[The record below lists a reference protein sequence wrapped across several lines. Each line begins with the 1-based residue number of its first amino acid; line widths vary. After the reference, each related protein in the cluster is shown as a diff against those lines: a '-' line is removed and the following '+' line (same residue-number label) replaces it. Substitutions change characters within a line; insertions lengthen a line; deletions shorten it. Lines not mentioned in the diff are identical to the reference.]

1 MIQLKVN
8 LLGPPRV
15 YIDGREVSFPLRKS
29 AVLFFYLLIH
39 RQIGRD
45 TAAAWLWPD
54 DDETTAKKNLRNTLY
69 TIQKTLGMDL
79 IARGGR
85 SDLSLAE
92 NFCRGQGLD
101 LDLNRLADEESSL
114 AGLYRGEFL
123 QGFTFPGLDELENW
137 LASKR
142 EYYRNLYVERQKA
155 VILQHLDGDQ
165 PEAALSGVE
174 ELLPLDDLNE
184 ELYELAIR
192 ICARLNR
199 RAKCVEIY
207 QKLTAMLKKEYGLTP
222 SREIEELIAGLS
234 RAQAGEFSEAPA
246 AKAIPLFFGRESN
259 LSWLIEAAQKF
270 ADGRDTRSLAV
281 MGEAGIGKT
290 NLVRK
295 FVSTWASAEVE
306 ILASGCHQ
314 AEKNFPLRPWS
325 QIFTDCL
332 DLLEEEKIGLP
343 PRWIDIISQ
352 VFPGFVPEGAGPE
365 PAGSDCIQGLYN
377 QTVEEAMISV
387 LRRIAESKKLLIIL
401 EDVHWSDEASLTLLK
416 KLLLIDRNRSIL
428 AIVTGRQEKTHCS
441 RKYIADLTARDLIEV
456 MELSRL
462 NEQQV
467 GEFTALALPA
477 EVLTPQLSRQIYR
490 ETEGNLFFLVE
501 CLKSLKNKAEKFTP
515 GMRHVLDSR
524 LLNLS
529 RAGRDLLNLLAISF
543 DKVALDDLPPLSGL
557 NDEQIAD
564 LLDEL
569 YDQGLVEERN
579 EADGCR
585 LLFTHQKLQQYV
597 YDQMPFSRKRV
608 LHARFAKL
616 LEERLK
622 NRGDN
627 QLYSRLIYHFS
638 EMGELL
644 PLLKYS
650 LKNIGEYFHFNHEV
664 FPVLGDLALTRDRFL
679 YSNQQEA
686 VSQLLAV
693 EGLVRRLEN
702 QGEAGDE
709 FVRLKLTFFHM
720 FGRLYLRDGDY
731 ENGLKM
737 IEIVIQEAL
746 RINDF
751 NLAYDGYR
759 QMFCFC
765 MNTLDIEN
773 MRLNIEAAFRIAGP
787 EGDPGQMAILK
798 RLNGYLHLMDGNFE
812 ESEKYIRQS
821 IVEFKELQQGDRYII
836 NIAAAYYFLGENY
849 RRQTCFDRALHYY
862 TKGIS
867 LCEEKKWLKG
877 LGVIYAAASQAAYE
891 LGEKRKAEEL
901 ARQAIY
907 AYSQHDQMW
916 GKSIAYCMHSLL
928 SLENGRIDDALAD
941 VAQAE
946 TAATAMRNAYETGL
960 VHAVKAEI
968 CRRLGRE
975 ADGRKFNAYGQEML
989 EIYGCQALEC
999 FKGLHGCYEAE
1010 RLKQLLV

>member
-1 MIQLKVN
+1 MIQLKAR

-15 YIDGREVSFPLRKS
+15 FADGREVSFPLRKS

-39 RQIGRD
+39 RQISRD
-45 TAAAWLWPD
+45 RAAAWLWPD
-54 DDETTAKKNLRNTLY
+54 DDETAARKNLRNTLY
-69 TIQKTLGMDL
+69 TIRKALGAEL

-85 SDLSLAE
+85 SDLSLAD
-92 NFCRGQGLD
+92 NFDFDLD
-101 LDLNRLADEESSL
+101 LDRLAAETDDL
-114 AGLYRGEFL
+114 TGLYQGEFL

-137 LASKR
+137 LAAKR
-142 EYYRNLYVERQKA
+142 EFYRDLYVKRQKD
-155 VILQHLDGDQ
+155 VILKHLERGQ
-165 PEAALSGVE
+165 PEAALGCAE
-174 ELLPLDDLNE
+174 ELLALDDLNE
-184 ELYELAIR
+184 ELYELAVR
-192 ICARLNR
+192 IYASLNR
-199 RAKCVEIY
+199 RAKCVEMY

-234 RAQAGEFSEAPA
+234 RTQAGEISETPA
-246 AKAIPLFFGRESN
+246 DKAIPLFFGRESN
-259 LSWLIEAAQKF
+259 LAGLVEAAQKL
-270 ADGRDTRSLAV
+270 ADGRESRSLAV

-306 ILASGCHQ
+306 ILVSGCHQ
-314 AEKNFPLRPWS
+314 AEENFPLRPWS
-325 QIFTDCL
+325 QIFMDCL
-332 DLLEEEKIGLP
+332 NLLEEEKISLP
-343 PRWIDIISQ
+343 PRWIDIVSQ

-365 PAGSDCIQGLYN
+365 AAEADNIGGLYN

-387 LRRIAESKKLLIIL
+387 LRRVAESKKLLIIL
-401 EDVHWSDEASLTLLK
+401 EDIHWSDEVSLTLLK
-416 KLLLIDRNRSIL
+416 KLLLIDRGRSIL
-428 AIVTGRQEKTHCS
+428 VIVTGRQEKTHNS
-441 RKYIADLTARDLIEV
+441 RRYIADLTARDLIEV
-456 MELSRL
+456 MELRRL
-462 NEQQV
+462 NERQV
-467 GEFTALALPA
+467 GEFAALALPA
-477 EVLTPQLSRQIYR
+477 EVLTPQLAQQIYR

-501 CLKSLKNKAEKFTP
+501 YLKSLKNKAEKFTP

-529 RAGRDLLNLLAISF
+529 RGGRDLLSLLAISF
-543 DKVALDDLPPLSGL
+543 DKAALGDLPPLSGL
-557 NDEQIAD
+557 NEEQIAD

-569 YDQGLVEERN
+569 YGQGLVEERS
-579 EADGCR
+579 EADGCQ
-585 LLFTHQKLQQYV
+585 LLFTHQKLRQYV

-608 LHARFAKL
+608 LHARYARL
-616 LEERLK
+616 LEERLR

-644 PLLKYS
+644 PLLEYS

-679 YSNQQEA
+679 YSNQRQA
-686 VSQLLAV
+686 VNQLLAV
-693 EGLVRRLEN
+693 EELVRKLEN
-702 QGEAGDE
+702 QGEAGDK

-737 IEIVIQEAL
+737 IEVVIEEAL

-765 MNTLDIEN
+765 MNTLDIAN
-773 MRLNIEAAFRIAGP
+773 MRLNIEAAFRLAGS
-787 EGDPGQMAILK
+787 GVDPGQMAILK
-798 RLNGYLHLMDGNFE
+798 RLNGYLHLMGGDYE
-812 ESEKYIRQS
+812 ESEKCIRQS
-821 IVEFKELQQGDRYII
+821 IVEFKELQQDDRYVI

-849 RRQTCFDRALHYY
+849 RRQTRFDRALHYY
-862 TKGIS
+862 AKGIS

-877 LGVIYAAASQAAYE
+877 SGVIYAAASQAAYE
-891 LGEKRKAEEL
+891 LGDKRKAEEL
-901 ARQAIY
+901 AQQAIY
-907 AYSQHDQMW
+907 AYSRHDQMW
-916 GKSIAYCMHSLL
+916 GKSIAYSMHSLL
-928 SLENGRIDDALAD
+928 SLENGRVGEALAD
-941 VAQAE
+941 IAQAE
-946 TAATAMRNAYETGL
+946 TAAAAMRNAYEIGL

-968 CRRLGRE
+968 CRRLNRRPDGRE
-975 ADGRKFNAYGQEML
+975 FSAYGQEML
-989 EIYGCQALEC
+989 EIYGRQALEC
-999 FKGLHGCYEAE
+999 FQGLHGCYEAE